1 VIDGGLC
8 HCSSVPVTNFPA
20 DVSFFFFFKKL
31 KFSRSSLIKVRA
43 KCQGFLMCFSAGYF
57 EFLELKVVYVIIKIK
72 RYKTE
77 AECIY
82 DYLVISLK

>member
-1 VIDGGLC
+1 
-8 HCSSVPVTNFPA
+8 
-20 DVSFFFFFKKL
+20 
-31 KFSRSSLIKVRA
+31 
-43 KCQGFLMCFSAGYF
+43 MCFSAGYF